1 MYEVVYSSVIYNF
14 FTVVSM
20 FRIIFF
26 FILLHPEKQKNEY
39 NILQIKSENIYNYY
53 ENIQSKGILYIILF
67 AIILYFDYIYKFI
80 TQWHTKNYNK
90 YLTKVYKNIELQQL
104 YFKKNKKHDLHIN
117 NLYSSVKN
125 FLDLIIKILYLVIV
139 ICTFSYFFSFYLL
152 MALIPLIILVLYFLF
167 ISYKSDLKDI
177 NIKQLKFLRRFQN
190 IEFAN
195 NNYNEYLINTI
206 MNTIYLCI
214 ICYFLYYFDSIDL
227 FMLLPFCSQ
236 FLFFSVN
243 FNFYDIIQYYKFKL
257 PDKKLC
263 KPGIYTY
270 PLEKLSEFLS
280 DIDFFHCA
288 NLVIHHHD
296 DHLTIQEFF
305 QKNGNININ
314 NIFDCLKNMNI
325 LEEICIVNH
334 NILKIKLYHLPNE
347 IKYKV
352 IFSQI
357 FLFDTIIMNDFL
369 NIVEDKKFFQEYIN
383 QYKNKKTFLFLN
395 EKITES

>member
-26 FILLHPEKQKNEY
+26 FILLHPEKEKNEY
-39 NILQIKSENIYNYY
+39 NISQIKPENIYNYY
-53 ENIQSKGILYIILF
+53 TNIQSKGILYIVSF

-80 TQWHTKNYNK
+80 IQWHTKNYYK
-90 YLTKVYKNIELQQL
+90 YLTKVYKNIEFQQL

-117 NLYSSVKN
+117 NLYSYIKN
-125 FLDLIIKILYLVIV
+125 FLDLIIKVLYLIIV

-152 MALIPLIILVLYFLF
+152 ISLIPLIILIIYLFL
-167 ISYKSDLKDI
+167 SCKSSSKDL
-177 NIKQLKFLRRFQN
+177 NIKQLKFLRRLQDIPVFT
-190 IEFAN
+190 
-195 NNYNEYLINTI
+195 NNYSQYLVNTI
-206 MNTIYLCI
+206 MNTIYLYI
-214 ICYFLYYFDSIDL
+214 ICCFLYYFNSID
-227 FMLLPFCSQ
+227 FIILLPFCSQ
-236 FLFFSVN
+236 FLFFNVN

-257 PDKKLC
+257 PIKNSYKS
-263 KPGIYTY
+263 GIYTY
-270 PLEKLSEFLS
+270 ISEELPEFLS
-280 DIDFFHCA
+280 DIDLFYCA
-288 NLVIHHHD
+288 NLVVHHHD

-383 QYKNKKTFLFLN
+383 QYKDKKTFLFLN
-395 EKITES
+395 EKITKS